1 MKVIKTYIFII
12 LPIVLF
18 TIISC
23 NGFDQSAAIS
33 ISHNIING
41 KIKLDDTLKVK
52 VNFLKTKSFKNN
64 DFNDLLFDIKS
75 NNNNYELKPSFYNN
89 ETNEY
94 CFLLNEFTLGKKE
107 LKISLNNIY
116 ERLNFTVLN
125 DVRPVIYNYEI
136 INIFNRKRNNY
147 TQGFEFYNDT
157 LYESVGQYGKSK
169 LIKVDFK
176 NGKHLK
182 ELKLPAKYFA
192 EGITI
197 LNNKIHLL
205 TWKEKVGFVY
215 NLDNFNQINTFEY
228 NESKEGWG
236 LCNDGNSLY
245 KSDGTEK
252 IWMLDKETYEEQ
264 NFIEIYTN
272 KNKVVGL
279 NELEWIEGKIFAN
292 RYLFNGLAIINPK
305 NGAVEGVIN
314 LSDLKNKVTQ
324 HENLDVINGVA
335 YNPKRKTI
343 FVTGKMWDK
352 IFEIK
357 ILENE

>member
-12 LPIVLF
+12 LPIVLI
-18 TIISC
+18 TVISC
-23 NGFDQSAAIS
+23 NGVDQSATIS

-41 KIKLDDTLKVK
+41 KIKLDDTLKIK

-64 DFNDLLFDIKS
+64 DLLFDLKS
-75 NNNNYELKPSFYNN
+75 NNNNYELKPSFYNK

-94 CFLLNEFTLGKKE
+94 YFLLNEFTLGKKE
-107 LKISLNNIY
+107 LKISLNNIF

-197 LNNKIHLL
+197 LNDKS
-205 TWKEKVGFVY
+205 
-215 NLDNFNQINTFEY
+215 TF
-228 NESKEGWG
+228 
-236 LCNDGNSLY
+236 
-245 KSDGTEK
+245 
-252 IWMLDKETYEEQ
+252 
-264 NFIEIYTN
+264 
-272 KNKVVGL
+272 
-279 NELEWIEGKIFAN
+279 
-292 RYLFNGLAIINPK
+292 
-305 NGAVEGVIN
+305 IN
-314 LSDLKNKVTQ
+314 L
-324 HENLDVINGVA
+324 E
-335 YNPKRKTI
+335 RKGWI
-343 FVTGKMWDK
+343 C
-352 IFEIK
+352 
-357 ILENE
+357 L

>member
-12 LPIVLF
+12 LPIVLI
-18 TIISC
+18 TIISN
-23 NGFDQSAAIS
+23 NGVDQSAAIS
-33 ISHNIING
+33 ISHNVING
-41 KIKLDDTLKVK
+41 KIKLDDTLKIK
-52 VNFLKTKSFKNN
+52 LDFLKTKNFKNN
-64 DFNDLLFDIKS
+64 YLNNLLFDLKS
-75 NNNNYELKPSFYNN
+75 NNNNYELKPSFYNK

-94 CFLLNEFTLGKKE
+94 FFLLNEFTLGKKE

-116 ERLNFTVLN
+116 ERLNFSVLN
-125 DVRPVIYNYEI
+125 HLPPVIYNYEI
-136 INIFNRKRNNY
+136 INIYNRKRNNY

-205 TWKEKVGFVY
+205 TWKEMVGFVY
-215 NLDNFNQINTFEY
+215 NLDNFNQIETFDY

-236 LCNDGNSLY
+236 ICNDGNSLY

-252 IWMLDKETYEEQ
+252 IWLLNKETHEEQ

-292 RYLFNGLAIINPK
+292 RYLFNGLAIINPE
-305 NGAVEGVIN
+305 NGAVEGVVN

>member
-23 NGFDQSAAIS
+23 NGVDQSAAIS

-41 KIKLDDTLKVK
+41 KIKLDDTLKIK

-64 DFNDLLFDIKS
+64 DLNDLMFDLKS
-75 NNNNYELKPSFYNN
+75 NNNNYELKPSFYNK

-94 CFLLNEFTLGKKE
+94 FFLLNEFKLGKKE

-116 ERLNFTVLN
+116 ERLNFTLLN

-215 NLDNFNQINTFEY
+215 NLDNFNQIKTFEY

-236 LCNDGNSLY
+236 FCNDGNSLF

-252 IWMLDKETYEEQ
+252 IWMLDKETYEEK

-292 RYLFNGLAIINPK
+292 RYLFDGLAIINPK
-305 NGAVEGVIN
+305 NGAVQGVIN

>member
-1 MKVIKTYIFII
+1 MKVIKTYIFIV

-33 ISHNIING
+33 ISHNIINRE
-41 KIKLDDTLKVK
+41 IKLDDTLKIK

-64 DFNDLLFDIKS
+64 DLNDLFFDLKS
-75 NNNNYELKPSFYNN
+75 NNNNYELKPSFYNK

-94 CFLLNEFTLGKKE
+94 CFLLNELTLGKKE

-236 LCNDGNSLY
+236 FCNDGNSLY

>member
-12 LPIVLF
+12 LPIVLI
-18 TIISC
+18 TIMSC
-23 NGFDQSAAIS
+23 NGVDQTVIS
-33 ISHNIING
+33 ISHNIKNG
-41 KIKLDDTLKVK
+41 KIKLDDTLKMK
-52 VNFLKTKSFKNN
+52 VDFLKTKNFKNN
-64 DFNDLLFDIKS
+64 DLNNLLFDLKS
-75 NNNNYELKPSFYNN
+75 NNNYYELKPSFYNK

-94 CFLLNEFTLGKKE
+94 YFLLNQFTLGKKE

-116 ERLNFTVLN
+116 ERLNFTLLN
-125 DVRPVIYNYEI
+125 HVPPVIYNYEI
-136 INIFNRKRNNY
+136 INIYNRKRNNY

-215 NLDNFNQINTFEY
+215 NLDNFNQTKTFDY

-236 LCNDGNSLY
+236 FCNDGNSLY

-305 NGAVEGVIN
+305 NGAVEGVVN

>member
-12 LPIVLF
+12 LPIVIF

-23 NGFDQSAAIS
+23 NGVDQSAAIS
-33 ISHNIING
+33 ISHNIINRE
-41 KIKLDDTLKVK
+41 IKLDDTLKIK

-64 DFNDLLFDIKS
+64 DLNDLLFDLKS
-75 NNNNYELKPSFYNN
+75 NNNNYELKPSFYNK

-94 CFLLNEFTLGKKE
+94 CFLLNELTLGKKE

-215 NLDNFNQINTFEY
+215 NLDDFNQTKTFDY

-236 LCNDGNSLY
+236 FCNDGNSLY

-305 NGAVEGVIN
+305 NGAVEGVVN

>member
-41 KIKLDDTLKVK
+41 KIKLDDTLKIK
-52 VNFLKTKSFKNN
+52 VDFLKTKNFKNN
-64 DFNDLLFDIKS
+64 DLDDLLFDLKS
-75 NNNNYELKPSFYNN
+75 NNNNYELKPSFYNK
-89 ETNEY
+89 ETKEY

-136 INIFNRKRNNY
+136 INVFNRKRNNY

-192 EGITI
+192 EGITV

-215 NLDNFNQINTFEY
+215 NVENFNQIETFEY

-236 LCNDGNSLY
+236 FCNDGNSLY

-252 IWMLDKETYEEQ
+252 IWMLDKETFEEQ

>member
-23 NGFDQSAAIS
+23 NGVDQSAAIS

-41 KIKLDDTLKVK
+41 EIKLDDTLKIK
-52 VNFLKTKSFKNN
+52 VNLLKTKSFKNN
-64 DFNDLLFDIKS
+64 DFNNLLFDLKS
-75 NNNNYELKPSFYNN
+75 NNNNYELKPSFYNK

-94 CFLLNEFTLGKKE
+94 YFLLNEFTLGKKE
-107 LKISLNNIY
+107 LKISLNNIF

-215 NLDNFNQINTFEY
+215 NLDNFNQIKTFDY

-236 LCNDGNSLY
+236 FCNDGNSLY